1 MRFNIQKSRV
11 AKMSQ
16 LILPAIAVVITIS
29 IIRFP
34 EEAFQAAF
42 EGLDVWFNIVLPALL
57 PFFIGSQL
65 LMGLG
70 VVHFMG
76 VLLEPFM
83 RPFFNVPGAGSFVMA
98 MGLASGY
105 PLGAMLTGKL
115 VKKKLCNAR
124 EAERLMSFS
133 NTADPLFMVGAVAVG
148 MFKDVRLGSII
159 SVAHYISALL
169 VGFVMRFYAVDS
181 ETTPPVTSSRSRE
194 SILLKATRELI
205 RARRED
211 ARPFGKLLS
220 DSIKDSIN
228 SLLLILGFIT
238 LFSVIIRIITIV
250 GFVNMLAPGLSIILK
265 VCGLQE
271 TLSPAIISGIFEI
284 TLGTKLAS
292 TADAPLIQ
300 RVVVASAI
308 IAWSGLSV
316 HFQVLSMITDT
327 DIKILPYIIARLLHA
342 IFAGIITY
350 FMMAIPIEGF
360 NSWSMPVFAI
370 APQSTSQSWLNI
382 FTVSSQVFLLLFSLL
397 ILVSIIIYLLRG
409 FEIISFKVIKK

>member
-1 MRFNIQKSRV
+1 MRLRIPRSKV
-11 AKMSQ
+11 VKLSQ
-16 LILPAIAVVITIS
+16 LVLPSLAVAITLA

-83 RPFFNVPGAGSFVMA
+83 RPLFNVPGTGSFVMA

-115 VKKKLCNAR
+115 VKKRLFNAR
-124 EAERLMSFS
+124 EAERLVSFS

-148 MFKDVRLGSII
+148 MFKDVRIGAII
-159 SVAHYISALL
+159 TMSHYISALL
-169 VGFVMRFYAVDS
+169 VGIAMRFYALKS
-181 ETTPPVTSSRSRE
+181 EKTPQPASFRKNE
-194 SILLKATRELI
+194 SIMLKATRELL
-205 RARRED
+205 RARKED
-211 ARPFGKLLS
+211 GRPFGQLLS

-228 SLLLILGFIT
+228 SLLLILGFII
-238 LFSVIIRIITIV
+238 LFSVVIRILTV
-250 GFVNMLAPGLSIILK
+250 AGFVNLLVPAVNILLNVFGLDSS
-265 VCGLQE
+265 
-271 TLSPAIISGIFEI
+271 LSPAIISGIFEI

-300 RVVVASAI
+300 RVIVASAI
-308 IAWSGLSV
+308 IAWSGMSV
-316 HFQVLSMITDT
+316 HFQVMSMLSNTDV
-327 DIKILPYIIARLLHA
+327 KIFPYIMARILHA
-342 IFAGIITY
+342 FLAGIVTY
-350 FMMAIPIEGF
+350 IMMTFPIGGF
-360 NSWSMPVFAI
+360 ASWSMPVFAV
-370 APQSTSQSWLNI
+370 APARTSSSWLNI
-382 FTVSSQVFLLLFSLL
+382 FAVSSQVFMLLFSLL
-397 ILVSIIIYLLRG
+397 VLLSIILYLIKG
-409 FEIISFKVIKK
+409 FEVISFKVIKK

>member
-1 MRFNIQKSRV
+1 MKLNIPKNRV
-11 AKMSQ
+11 VKISQ
-16 LILPAIAVVITIS
+16 MILPAIAVIITIA

-34 EEAFQAAF
+34 EQAFQAAF

-83 RPFFNVPGAGSFVMA
+83 RPLFNVPGAGSFVMA

-105 PLGAMLTGKL
+105 PLGAMLTAKL
-115 VKKKLCNAR
+115 VKTRLCNAR
-124 EAERLMSFS
+124 EAERLVSFS

-159 SVAHYISALL
+159 AISHYISAIL
-169 VGFVMRFYAVDS
+169 VGIIMRFYARKS
-181 ETTPPVTSSRSRE
+181 EITPSITSTRSNE
-194 SILLKATRELI
+194 SIMLKATRELL

-211 ARPFGKLLS
+211 ARPFGQLLG
-220 DSIKDSIN
+220 DCVKESIN
-228 SLLLILGFIT
+228 SLLLILGFII
-238 LFSVIIRIITIV
+238 LFSVIIRIIAVT
-250 GFVNMLAPGLSIILK
+250 GFVDMLVPLVNIILK
-265 VCGLQE
+265 IFGLDE
-271 TLSPAIISGIFEI
+271 SLSAAIISGIFEI

-292 TADAPLIQ
+292 AADAPLID

-316 HFQVLSMITDT
+316 HFQVISMLSETDV
-327 DIKILPYIIARLLHA
+327 KALPYIMARALHA
-342 IFAGIITY
+342 LLAGMVTY
-350 FMMAIPIEGF
+350 LLMTVPVEGF
-360 NSWSMPVFAI
+360 ASLSMPVFAI
-370 APQSTSQSWLNI
+370 APQKTSESWLSI
-382 FTVSSQVFLLLFSLL
+382 FAVSSQVFMFLFSLL
-397 ILVSIIIYLLRG
+397 ILLSIILYLLKG
-409 FEIISFKVIKK
+409 FEIITFKVIKK